1 MNVTSETGGDR
12 KMSIYDVVFR
22 VVVLV
27 ALGSALVIGGIAHM
41 MLKAEIKEIKR
52 ELMQKDA
59 DIKRLER
66 RIY

>member
-1 MNVTSETGGDR
+1 
-12 KMSIYDVVFR
+12 MSIYDIVFR

-41 MLKAEIKEIKR
+41 MLKSEIKDIRR

-66 RIY
+66 RLY

>member
-1 MNVTSETGGDR
+1 
-12 KMSIYDVVFR
+12 MSIYDVVFR

-27 ALGSALVIGGIAHM
+27 ALGSALVLGGIAHM

>member
-1 MNVTSETGGDR
+1 MDIFEL
-12 KMSIYDVVFR
+12 MFR
-22 VVVLV
+22 FGVVVAV
-27 ALGSALVIGGIAHM
+27 GSCLVIGGIAHM

-66 RIY
+66 RLY

>member
-1 MNVTSETGGDR
+1 
-12 KMSIYDVVFR
+12 MSIYDVVFR